1 MANTFT
7 KNTLKIFSGNCNSG
21 LTKKICEHAG
31 VKLGKCEIIKF
42 SNDNIKVRI
51 LESVRGKDVYIVQSS
66 SPPVNEYIM
75 ELLIMIDAI
84 KHAQAEHNTAVL
96 PYYPYVRSDKKDEP
110 RISITARL
118 IADLLQT
125 AGADRVM
132 TMNLHSSQICGFF
145 RIPVDHLL
153 AGRLLCNYYRK
164 QGIDNCV
171 VVAPDA
177 GSAKRAGHYAISLG
191 LPLAILDKRRDG
203 DKEKAVIQ
211 HVIGDVKGKRAL
223 IFDDEIATGGS
234 ILETVKALES
244 LGVTEIQACCVHG
257 VLSGSAIEKLG
268 KSSLSKLVVTDT
280 VYIPPEKKLPNM
292 VVISVADLFAK
303 AILYSHKGVSMSGL
317 FGAV

>member
-1 MANTFT
+1 M
-7 KNTLKIFSGNCNSG
+7 KNNMKIFAGNCNRG
-21 LTKKICEHAG
+21 LAQKICKNAG
-31 VKLGKCEIIKF
+31 VTLGKCEILKF

-66 SPPVNEYIM
+66 SPPVNEYFM

-84 KHAQAEHNTAVL
+84 KHAKAEHITAVL

-118 IADLLQT
+118 IADLLET

-145 RIPVDHLL
+145 RVPVDHLL
-153 AGRLLCNYYRK
+153 AGRFLCDYYRK
-164 QGIDNCV
+164 EGIDDCV

-177 GSAKRAGHYAISLG
+177 GSAKRAGHYAINLG

-203 DKEKAVIQ
+203 DKEKAEIQ

-234 ILETVKALES
+234 ILETVTALES

-257 VLSGSAIEKLG
+257 VLSGKAIERLKN
-268 KSSLSKLVVTDT
+268 SSLTKLVVTDT
-280 VYIPPEKKLPNM
+280 VYIPAEKKLPNM
-292 VVISVADLFAK
+292 VVISVAKLFAK
-303 AILYSHKGVSMSGL
+303 AILYSHRGTSMSGL
-317 FGAV
+317 FGPV

>member
-1 MANTFT
+1 MESAMKGNI
-7 KNTLKIFSGNCNSG
+7 KIFAGNCNRD
-21 LTKKICEHAG
+21 LAKNICKHVG
-31 VKLGKCEIIKF
+31 VKLGECEIIKF

-75 ELLIMIDAI
+75 ELLIMTDAI
-84 KHAQAEHNTAVL
+84 RHAKADSVTAVL

-118 IADLLQT
+118 IADLLET

-132 TMNLHSSQICGFF
+132 TMNLHTAQIAGFF

-153 AGRLLCNYYRK
+153 AGRLLCKYYRES
-164 QGIDNCV
+164 GIDNCV

-191 LPLAILDKRRDG
+191 LPLAILDKRRD
-203 DKEKAVIQ
+203 DDSEKPVI
-211 HVIGDVKGKRAL
+211 HNVIGEVKGKRAL

-234 ILETVKALES
+234 ILEVVKALES
-244 LGVTEIQACCVHG
+244 LGVKEIQACCVHG
-257 VLSGSAIEKLG
+257 VLSANSVERINA
-268 KSSLSKLVVTDT
+268 SPLSKLVVTDT
-280 VYIPPEKKLPNM
+280 VYIPPEKKIPKM
-292 VVISVADLFAK
+292 VVISVAELFAQ
-303 AILYSHKGVSMSGL
+303 AITCSHTGKSISGL
-317 FGAV
+317 FGPV